1 MNVLVINCGSSSVK
15 YQVLN
20 PDKDELL
27 CKGLIELS
35 GDTSTFSYTRTGS
48 EKMSKTVP
56 LADHTAGVKMIL
68 ETITDPEIGCISD
81 IKEIGAVGHR
91 MVHGRRRFCRIRTR
105 G

>member
-68 ETITDPEIGCISD
+68 ETITDPEIGCIS
-81 IKEIGAVGHR
+81 GHQGNR
-91 MVHGRRRFCRIRTR
+91 RCRSQNGTRRRRFCRIRTR